1 MNISRSYTLRRES
14 CDIAVVGGGSAAFEA
29 AVSAVQNGAEKVIM
43 LEKAP
48 EEDFGGNARYSHT
61 GFRFVYSGPEDIRY
75 IVPNFDP
82 DEFARFRIPPYTEK
96 NFLEDLNRVTQHRI
110 DTKLANFM
118 VSQSNAAVRWMFET
132 GIEFEP
138 EKRREIDGKY
148 YFEPGI
154 IVHTIGGGLGQLIR
168 WRQIATQLN
177 VEIRY
182 RSRLTSFIGDFRGIK
197 GVQISS
203 DSEDYELEAGS
214 VIVCAGG
221 FQANAEMRA
230 RYLGAN
236 ADLMK
241 VRGSKHNTGEVLR
254 EMLQLGAKPA
264 GHWQGAHATPIDVKA
279 PDGGTPLRQDGHSN
293 TCNRYD
299 YTHGITVNSLA
310 ERFYDEGESNH
321 SYTYAKT
328 GRAVLSQPGGI
339 AYQIYD
345 QKGINLFRLGAEYT
359 DVYEEAESITEL
371 ATKIG
376 LDPIALETTVIGFNQ
391 SCSTEIPFSPGTL
404 DGRSTKGLNI
414 PKSNW
419 ANPIDTPPFR
429 AYAVTGGITFSF
441 GGVSI
446 NTKCEVLDITE
457 NPIPGLYA
465 SGDIV
470 GLFFHNYP
478 SCTGQTRNAVF
489 SREAGRNAAFH
500 SNT

>member
-1 MNISRSYTLRRES
+1 MLKEN
-14 CDIAVVGGGSAAFEA
+14 CDVAIVGGGSAAFEA
-29 AVSAVQNGAEKVIM
+29 AVSAVQNGAEKVVM

-48 EEDFGGNARYSHT
+48 EEEFGGNARYSHT

-75 IVPNFDP
+75 IVPNFNP
-82 DEFARFRIPPYTEK
+82 DEFARFHIPPYTAEH
-96 NFLEDLNRVTQHRI
+96 FSADLNRVTQGRI
-110 DTKLANFM
+110 DPDLADFM
-118 VSQSNAAVRWMFET
+118 VRQSNSAVRWMFET

-138 EKRREIDGKY
+138 EKRREIEGKY

-154 IVHTIGGGLGQLIR
+154 IVHTVGGGLGQLMR
-168 WRQIATQLN
+168 WRQIALQLN
-177 VEIRY
+177 VELRY
-182 RSRLTSFIGDFRGIK
+182 RSRVTSFVGDFRGIE
-197 GVQISS
+197 GIQVSS
-203 DSEDYELEAGS
+203 DSEDYELRAGA

-254 EMLQLGAKPA
+254 GLLDLGVKPA
-264 GHWQGAHATPIDVKA
+264 GHWQGAHATPIDAQA

-299 YTHGITVNSLA
+299 YTQGITVNNLA
-310 ERFYDEGESNH
+310 ERFFDEGESNH

-339 AYQIYD
+339 AHQIFD
-345 QKGINLFRLGAEYT
+345 QKGIDLFRLGAEYT
-359 DVYEEAESITEL
+359 DVYEEAETIPAL
-371 ATKIG
+371 AEKIG
-376 LDPIALETTVIGFNQ
+376 LDPVALEATVTEFNN
-391 SCSTEIPFSPGTL
+391 SCLIDTPFNPSVL
-404 DGRSTKGLNI
+404 DGRSTKGLKV

-419 ANPIDTPPFR
+419 ANPIDKPPYR
-429 AYAVTGGITFSF
+429 AYTVTGGVTFSF
-441 GGVSI
+441 GGVKI
-446 NTKCEVLDITE
+446 NTRCEVLDITE
-457 NPIPGLYA
+457 RPIPRLYA

-489 SREAGRNAAFH
+489 SREAGKNAANH
-500 SNT
+500 ASA